1 MGPIHGTTS
10 TKHGHLSSQEVEMEF
25 SVTISLGYIVL
36 SWPEILVSKEG
47 KKEEK
52 REKRPPWVDLD
63 LTLTVP
69 WL

>member
-1 MGPIHGTTS
+1 
-10 TKHGHLSSQEVEMEF
+10 MEF
-25 SVTISLGYIVL
+25 SITISLGYIVL